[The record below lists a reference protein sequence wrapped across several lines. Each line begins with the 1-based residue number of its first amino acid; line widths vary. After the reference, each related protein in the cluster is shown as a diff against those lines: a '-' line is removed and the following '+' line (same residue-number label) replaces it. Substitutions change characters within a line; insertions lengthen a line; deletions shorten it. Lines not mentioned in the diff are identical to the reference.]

1 MRVYIK
7 AYGCQMNVRDAES
20 VAALLTRNG
29 YTVTGSEEEGD
40 VVIVNTCSV
49 RGKAE
54 DKAIGKLGLLT
65 AGKRQRPQRVV
76 GAMGCMVERLKDDIF
91 KKVANLDF
99 AIGTHAI
106 SRLPGVLDTVLGG
119 HGPVLDVGEAE
130 DDVEALSGHTP
141 SGVSAFVNI
150 LFGCDRRCTYCVV
163 PHVRGREWS
172 RGGSEVV
179 AEVRETVAQG
189 TVKEVTLLGQS
200 VMSYGR
206 RNAVWAADYASPRG
220 YIEPLPRLLEAV
232 SEVDGIER
240 VRFTSGHP
248 SGVTPELVSA
258 MAELPEVCAHLHL
271 PVQSGSDR
279 MLGFMKRGYTSD
291 GYREA
296 VARLRE
302 AVPEIALTTDVI
314 VGFPGET
321 VEEFDMTRRFMDEIA
336 FDNAFIFKYSPRPGT
351 EAEKMKDDVPAE
363 EKMRRNQVLLDD
375 QNRRGLALNEA
386 LVGTTQEVL
395 VEGVSLRNAERWTG
409 RSRGNKIVVFA
420 PVPEVREGDI
430 VNVRIE
436 RAMAQTLYG
445 EIRDHE

>member
-1 MRVYIK
+1 M
-7 AYGCQMNVRDAES
+7 
-20 VAALLTRNG
+20 
-29 YTVTGSEEEGD
+29 
-40 VVIVNTCSV
+40 
-49 RGKAE
+49 
-54 DKAIGKLGLLT
+54 
-65 AGKRQRPQRVV
+65 
-76 GAMGCMVERLKDDIF
+76 
-91 KKVANLDF
+91 
-99 AIGTHAI
+99 
-106 SRLPGVLDTVLGG
+106 
-119 HGPVLDVGEAE
+119 
-130 DDVEALSGHTP
+130 
-141 SGVSAFVNI
+141 
-150 LFGCDRRCTYCVV
+150 
-163 PHVRGREWS
+163 
-172 RGGSEVV
+172 
-179 AEVRETVAQG
+179 
-189 TVKEVTLLGQS
+189 
-200 VMSYGR
+200 
-206 RNAVWAADYASPRG
+206 
-220 YIEPLPRLLEAV
+220 
-232 SEVDGIER
+232 
-240 VRFTSGHP
+240 
-248 SGVTPELVSA
+248 TPELVSA